1 VICNQT
7 LNFNKK
13 YIINII
19 REGQNNGGYDSI
31 RGERQG
37 GLSILRKITL
47 VRRFNPDLKVLKKC
61 ELADKPI

>member
-37 GLSILRKITL
+37 RLSILRKII
-47 VRRFNPDLKVLKKC
+47 NPDLKFLKKC
-61 ELADKPI
+61 EWADKPN